1 MRIAV
6 KRWLFLAHRWLGISL
21 CLLLVAWFF
30 SGMVMLYVGYPKLTE
45 AERLTH
51 LPTLTAQAPLLAP
64 DQALQ
69 RAQLTGPLADLRLS
83 LANQGQPT
91 YLATPQGE
99 RKAIAIDAR
108 TGAVLQTVG
117 TAQALASAQA
127 FTSAP
132 LAALHYQGTVQ
143 EDAFTHSRGLD
154 AHRPL
159 HVVAVD
165 GDAGLRLYVSGRT
178 AEVVRDTTRS
188 ERGWNYVGAWL
199 HWLYMFRGNA
209 VNPYWGDVVNTL
221 SVIGLVLAI
230 TGTVMGVMRWRFG
243 QPYRSGRRTPY
254 PSRSMRWH
262 HISGLLFAA
271 VTITWLFSGWMSMNP
286 WRIFHSTQS
295 LIDARQ
301 WAKTPMQWAAG
312 DVAATPAQL
321 LAAAQAPIAEL
332 RWQPVLGRTQVQ
344 AVQANG
350 QRLVLDAQ
358 SALAIQYSPAD
369 LLIAAQQLTPQPI
382 ARHRV
387 LTDYDFYYYSRDA
400 HSMMGGHQPT
410 LPVLR
415 VEWDDPARTWLHID
429 PATGQLLGQLDQ
441 RKRAQRWLFALLH
454 SWDWLP
460 LITRR
465 PAWDAVMLALS
476 VGGLLLSATG
486 AIVGWRRLVRRKR
499 ANKLQF

>member
-6 KRWLFLAHRWLGISL
+6 KRWLFLAHRWLGIGL

-45 AERLTH
+45 AERLEH
-51 LPTLTAQAPLLAP
+51 LPTLPAQDALLSP

-69 RAQLTGPLADLRLS
+69 RAQLSGPLADLRLS
-83 LANQGQPT
+83 MASLGQPT
-91 YLATPQGE
+91 YLATPQGG
-99 RKAIAIDAR
+99 RQATAIDAR
-108 TGAVLQTVG
+108 TGAVLQAVG
-117 TAQALASAQA
+117 AAQALASAQA
-127 FTSAP
+127 FSGAP
-132 LAALHYQGTVQ
+132 LAGLHYQGTVQ

-178 AEVVRDTTRS
+178 AEVVRDATRS

-209 VNPYWGDVVNTL
+209 ANPYWADVVNTL

-230 TGTVMGVMRWRFG
+230 TGTVVGVMRWRFA

-271 VTITWLFSGWMSMNP
+271 VTMTWLFSGWMSMNP
-286 WRIFHSTQS
+286 WRIFHSKQS
-295 LIDARQ
+295 MVDARQ
-301 WAKTPMQWAAG
+301 WAQTPMQWAPG
-312 DVAATPAQL
+312 DAAATPAQL
-321 LAAAQAPIAEL
+321 LAAAQVPAVEL
-332 RWQPVLGRTQVQ
+332 RWQPVLGRIQVQ
-344 AVQANG
+344 AMQANG
-350 QRLVLDAQ
+350 QRVVLDAQ
-358 SALAIQYSPAD
+358 TAQSVQYTAAD
-369 LLIAAQQLTPQPI
+369 LLAAAQQLTPQPI
-382 ARHRV
+382 ARHSL
-387 LTDYDFYYYSRDA
+387 LTSYDFYYYSRDA
-400 HSMMGGHQPT
+400 HSMMGGHQPA

-415 VEWDDPARTWLHID
+415 VVWDDPARTWLHID
-429 PATGQLLGQLDQ
+429 PATGQLLGVQDQ

-499 ANKLQF
+499 PTKL